1 MFNCLFLIYFRY
13 RPSRREPQSGSAHV
27 VMDISLVSGLEANSE
42 DLSTVS
48 IKGHLPFAGDFSDRT
63 VILTVLLSLLD

>member
-1 MFNCLFLIYFRY
+1 M
-13 RPSRREPQSGSAHV
+13 
-27 VMDISLVSGLEANSE
+27 VMDISLVSGLEANTE